1 MVHADTE
8 ICCTAERIFARNMDG
23 DCLSPIGA
31 HAIIEKNLLT
41 ITGYVAS
48 IDGTKFIKNKV
59 SGEKAAYKEL
69 ARDLSDV
76 FIKMGS
82 KRMLK
87 C

>member
-1 MVHADTE
+1 MIDSKSLIHESASIANNVK
-8 ICCTAERIFARNMDG
+8 
-23 DCLSPIGA
+23 IGA
-31 HAIIEKNLLT
+31 YAVIEKNWLT
-41 ITGYVAS
+41 ITGYIAS

-59 SGEKAAYKEL
+59 SGKKDAYEKL